1 VTQVDRRHGLKVGIC
16 LTAVYLIWGSSFLF
30 SKIGASH
37 LPVAMFSG
45 VRFLIAGTLL
55 GLFAHYRGGA
65 IWPRGRT
72 EWTQG
77 LVLGVLMVVAS
88 NGLNLW
94 AIQYIPT
101 NQSALL
107 NSTAAFWIAGF
118 GVFGRRGHPLSK
130 RAIAGLMIGFTGTVL
145 MLIPNGR
152 IPTSA
157 ILAQLGALCG
167 CFSWSVGT
175 VYYRSM
181 QTRISPL
188 MLTALQMWFGG
199 LMMLTLGFVLGD
211 YGRWHMNTPGLI
223 SLGYLTLCSSCLAY
237 TAYGWLSRNTT
248 PPVIG
253 TYSYVNPA
261 IAAFLGWQFLDE
273 HLSGTQLIG
282 MLIVIC
288 GVVLLTLPNRFG
300 GVEPENQAAPP
311 RSA

>member
-1 VTQVDRRHGLKVGIC
+1 MTHVDRRHRLKVLLC
-16 LTAVYLIWGSSFLF
+16 LSAVYLIWGSSFLF
-30 SKIGASH
+30 SKIGVAH
-37 LPVAMFSG
+37 LPVAMLSG
-45 VRFLIAGTLL
+45 VRFVTAGTLL

-65 IWPRGRT
+65 VWPQGRV

-77 LVLGVLMVVAS
+77 LVLGVLMVVTS

-94 AIQYIPT
+94 AIQFIPT

-118 GVFGRRGHPLSK
+118 GVFGRRGHPLSR
-130 RAIAGLMIGFTGTVL
+130 RAIAGLLIGFVGTVL
-145 MLIPNGR
+145 MLIPDGR
-152 IPTSA
+152 IPASA
-157 ILAQLGALCG
+157 VLAQVAALCG
-167 CFSWSVGT
+167 CFSWSMGT

-188 MLTALQMWFGG
+188 MLVALQMWFGG
-199 LMMLTLGFVLGD
+199 LMMLALSFAIGD
-211 YGRWHMNTPGLI
+211 FGRWHFSAPGLL

-237 TAYGWLSRNTT
+237 SAYGWLSRNTT
-248 PPVIG
+248 PAVIG

-261 IAAFLGWQFLDE
+261 IAAFIGWLFLDE

-282 MLIVIC
+282 MIIVIV

-300 GVEPENQAAPP
+300 GVEPGNLAAPP

>member
-1 VTQVDRRHGLKVGIC
+1 VTHVDRRHGLKVFIC
-16 LTAVYLIWGSSFLF
+16 LAAVYLIWGSSFLF
-30 SKIGASH
+30 SKIGASRM
-37 LPVAMFSG
+37 PIAMFAG
-45 VRFLIAGTLL
+45 VRFLTAGTLL

-65 IWPRGRT
+65 TWPRGRV
-72 EWTQG
+72 EWIQG

-88 NGLNLW
+88 NGLNFW
-94 AIQYIPT
+94 AIQYIPS

-118 GVFGRRGHPLSK
+118 GVFGRRGHPLSR
-130 RAIAGLMIGFTGTVL
+130 RAIVGLVIGFVGTVL

-157 ILAQLGALCG
+157 ILAQVGALCG

-181 QTRISPL
+181 RTRITPL

-199 LMMLTLGFVLGD
+199 LMMLVLGLLLGESGQWHMSTPGFV
-211 YGRWHMNTPGLI
+211 

-248 PPVIG
+248 PAVIG

-261 IAAFLGWQFLDE
+261 IAAFIGWQFLDE
-273 HLSGTQLIG
+273 QLSGTQLIG
-282 MLIVIC
+282 LSIVIV
-288 GVVLLTLPNRFG
+288 GVVLLTLPMRFG
-300 GVEPENQAAPP
+300 GVEQENRAAPP
-311 RSA
+311 RGA

>member
-1 VTQVDRRHGLKVGIC
+1 VTTVDRRHGLKVFIC
-16 LTAVYLIWGSSFLF
+16 LSAVYLIWGSSFLF
-30 SKIGASH
+30 SKIAVGH
-37 LPVAMFSG
+37 LPVAMISG
-45 VRFLIAGTLL
+45 VRFITAGTLL
-55 GLFAHYRGGA
+55 GLFTHYRGGA
-65 IWPRGRT
+65 VWPRGRR

-77 LVLGVLMVVAS
+77 LVLGVLMVVTS

-118 GVFGRRGHPLSK
+118 GVFGRRGHPLSA
-130 RAIAGLMIGFTGTVL
+130 RAIVGLAIGFVGTVL
-145 MLIPNGR
+145 MLIPDGR
-152 IPTSA
+152 IPASA
-157 ILAQLGALCG
+157 VIAQIAALCG
-167 CFSWSVGT
+167 CLSWSVGT
-175 VYYRSM
+175 VYYRSLE
-181 QTRISPL
+181 TRISPL

-199 LMMLTLGFVLGD
+199 LMMLAFSFAIGD
-211 YGRWHMNTPGLI
+211 AARWHLNAPGLV

-248 PPVIG
+248 PALIG

-273 HLSGTQLIG
+273 HLSATQLVG
-282 MLIVIC
+282 MVIVIC
-288 GVVLLTLPNRFG
+288 GVVLLTLPGRFG
-300 GVEPENQAAPP
+300 GVLPENSEAPP

>member
-1 VTQVDRRHGLKVGIC
+1 VTQIDRRHGLKVCIC
-16 LTAVYLIWGSSFLF
+16 LSAVYLIWGSSFLF

-37 LPVAMFSG
+37 LPVAMLSG
-45 VRFLIAGTLL
+45 VRFVTAGTLL

-65 IWPRGRT
+65 VWPRGRL

-118 GVFGRRGHPLSK
+118 GIFGRRGHPLSR
-130 RAIAGLMIGFTGTVL
+130 RALIGLLIGFVGTVL

-152 IPTSA
+152 IPASA
-157 ILAQLGALCG
+157 IVAQVAALCG

-181 QTRISPL
+181 ETRISPL
-188 MLTALQMWFGG
+188 MLTALQMLSGG
-199 LMMLTLGFVLGD
+199 LMMLILSFAIGD
-211 YGRWHMNTPGLI
+211 FSRWHMSAPGLI

-288 GVVLLTLPNRFG
+288 GVVLLTLPSRFG
-300 GVEPENQAAPP
+300 GVEAENQAAPP